1 MHMSH
6 STNKLKVISM
16 NINGLGDKLR
26 YPGNMEYLMEYDII
40 LISESWLRERSNPAD
55 YQIPWFKEFNIYR
68 KHLHV
73 NALRASGG
81 ILVYIRKRYL
91 SNIKI
96 VQELC
101 DHFVV
106 LEVKDNDNTLM
117 YIIDCYIPPS
127 DTTFVCKTC
136 DNNYYCSLTDL
147 VVHYSAKGPVSVCG
161 DLNAH
166 TAEVNENITYE
177 QNSSDLVEPS
187 VWNLDLPHRTSEDK
201 RPLNDYGT
209 ELISLCIASGLRIA
223 NGPCYADKAIGK
235 ATFIRGE
242 CRSVLDYLPLQ
253 ESIYPLLSGFS
264 IGDKWPESDHCPVMF
279 EFTLPCGV
287 KKVPR
292 SDSPKE
298 RYDTY
303 TRFFY
308 DETSKDGFKLCLSD
322 EYGSAALSDFY
333 NGVFSLESSNQL
345 CEYFDTYILQ
355 ACERS
360 LGSSGKPKKLFKLS

>member
-1 MHMSH
+1 M
-6 STNKLKVISM
+6 
-16 NINGLGDKLR
+16 
-26 YPGNMEYLMEYDII
+26 
-40 LISESWLRERSNPAD
+40 
-55 YQIPWFKEFNIYR
+55 
-68 KHLHV
+68 
-73 NALRASGG
+73 
-81 ILVYIRKRYL
+81 
-91 SNIKI
+91 
-96 VQELC
+96 QELC

-117 YIIDCYIPPS
+117 YIIACYIPPS

-242 CRSVLDYLPLQ
+242 CRSVLDYLLLQ

-298 RYDTY
+298 SYDTY